1 MFGGIGMGVSNGA
14 LGNIQRGFLPRGRV
28 ILFFSPIRSKSTP
41 NRRLVWTLGGVMCGM
56 CWMWAAPRYPR
67 DRKASL
73 CRHVRPGGHDRQRLR
88 PIFVVEALCKAGAG
102 IKGRCRGPRS
112 SPSCSGG
119 DVVEGARASV
129 PLAADLSSESPLT
142 RTL

>member
-1 MFGGIGMGVSNGA
+1 MDHGW
-14 LGNIQRGFLPRGRV
+14 
-28 ILFFSPIRSKSTP
+28 
-41 NRRLVWTLGGVMCGM
+41 RLVRCVLGVGGSTLRRRPQGVLLVAMV
-56 CWMWAAPRYPR
+56 
-67 DRKASL
+67 
-73 CRHVRPGGHDRQRLR
+73 VRGHDRQRLR